1 MKILDNGLLLIVKIS
16 LITDSE
22 HGEKQGFKEKSKK
35 FTHKKFFLSEQNVQ
49 NKAILD
55 SMRIMIKM
63 KNGWIIFKQSKEG
76 EKFWDS

>member
-35 FTHKKFFLSEQNVQ
+35 VYSLKSFF
-49 NKAILD
+49 K
-55 SMRIMIKM
+55 
-63 KNGWIIFKQSKEG
+63 
-76 EKFWDS
+76 